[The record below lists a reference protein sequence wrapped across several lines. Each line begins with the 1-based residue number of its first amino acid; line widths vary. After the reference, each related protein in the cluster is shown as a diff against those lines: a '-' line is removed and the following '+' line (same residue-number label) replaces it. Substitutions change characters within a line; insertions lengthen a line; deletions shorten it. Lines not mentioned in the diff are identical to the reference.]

1 MSPLFSS
8 TRFTRRRFGLA
19 IPAGLAL
26 LGPGTLG
33 RASAQDDD
41 QEDEGEDQGV
51 PIISTR
57 TGDVPSTGGAR
68 PGPAALDPGPVA
80 RATGVRPIALQVE
93 SIGISAEIEQLNIVD
108 GIMQD
113 PTGPWVVSWY
123 EETAGL
129 DQIGNLVA
137 AGHINYWNVGDAVF
151 ANIDDLQE
159 GDLIVFTG
167 EDEAKYTYAVQWT
180 QLVEVAT
187 MDTDTLQDLV
197 GPTDAENVTLI
208 TCGGEFDY
216 NTGEYLSRTVVR
228 GERVPPE
235 TDENTGS
242 DGDDED
248 E

>member
-19 IPAGLAL
+19 IPAGLAF
-26 LGPGTLG
+26 LGLG
-33 RASAQDDD
+33 KASAQDDE
-41 QEDEGEDQGV
+41 QDEGEDQGV
-51 PIISTR
+51 PIVSTR

-68 PGPAALDPGPVA
+68 PGPVALDPGPVA

-93 SIGISAEIEQLNIVD
+93 TIGISAEIEQLNIVD

-129 DQIGNLVA
+129 GQVGNLVA

-159 GDLIVFTG
+159 GDPIVFTG
-167 EDEAKYTYAVQWT
+167 EDEVQYTYAVQWT

-197 GPTDAENVTLI
+197 GPTEAENVTLI

-228 GERVPPE
+228 GERVLPE

-242 DGDDED
+242 DGDED

>member
-1 MSPLFSS
+1 MFPPPGRS
-8 TRFTRRRFGLA
+8 TWADGVGSGSGQQRRR
-19 IPAGLAL
+19 
-26 LGPGTLG
+26 
-33 RASAQDDD
+33 
-41 QEDEGEDQGV
+41 
-51 PIISTR
+51 
-57 TGDVPSTGGAR
+57 R
-68 PGPAALDPGPVA
+68 P
-80 RATGVRPIALQVE
+80 PIALQVE

-123 EETAGL
+123 QETAGL
-129 DQIGNLVA
+129 GQIGNLVA

-167 EDEAKYTYAVQWT
+167 EDEVQYTFAVQWT

-187 MDTDTLQDLV
+187 MDTDTLQELV
-197 GPTDAENVTLI
+197 GPTDAENVTLV

-235 TDENTGS
+235 TTEDAEA
-242 DGDDED
+242 DED
-248 E
+248 ADADE